1 MIIIAIDYDYSL
13 SIYSTVS
20 AQPSQKDVETNV
32 LYFYLLFD
40 LMVRKCV
47 LPITLILKGGIYE

>member
-1 MIIIAIDYDYSL
+1 MIIIAIDYD
-13 SIYSTVS
+13 YSTVS